1 MSTQQRTR
9 LSTKKLEVYLKQNIT
24 GEEIAQRLG
33 FDSLLDLDSAM
44 EKTFSS
50 SAYNYY
56 HGRLSKKT
64 AKKVVAK
71 KKSAAESEPKP
82 AFVEEEQVS
91 RPTLDE
97 LRQQEKEQQLVTVER
112 EVAVKAVRQRARENL
127 QAIHDL
133 KEKID
138 GWKKMIDEGLSEI
151 DTLEDE
157 AINILADHEEA
168 LNALHKE
175 QEKLQNIRDQIED
188 RTVIF
193 VLVGA
198 GNDYETEIDGSPI
211 ELTFGEWES
220 LYQEIIS
227 LGTEMLESL
236 TIGQIIMVA
245 KMLTLPNDQ
254 EYDITFELGEAQK
267 LYSHMKS
274 KLSH

>member
-9 LSTKKLEVYLKQNIT
+9 LSTKKLEVYLKQNLT
-24 GEEIAQRLG
+24 GEEIAKRLG

-44 EKTFSS
+44 EKSFSS
-50 SAYNYY
+50 SAYTHY

-64 AKKVVAK
+64 SKKVVAK
-71 KKSAAESEPKP
+71 KKSAVEPEPKP
-82 AFVEEEQVS
+82 AFVEEEQSS
-91 RPTLDE
+91 RPTLEE

-112 EVAVKAVRQRARENL
+112 EVAVKDIRQRARENL

-151 DTLEDE
+151 GTLEDE

-168 LNALHKE
+168 LKVLHEE
-175 QEKLQNIRDQIED
+175 QEKLQSIRDQIEN
-188 RTVIF
+188 RTIIF

-198 GNDYETEIDGSPI
+198 GNDYDTEMDGSPF
-211 ELTFGEWES
+211 ELTFGEWEPV
-220 LYQEIIS
+220 YQQIIS

-245 KMLTLPNDQ
+245 KMLTLPKDQ
-254 EYDITFELGEAQK
+254 EYDITFELEEAQK
-267 LYSHMKS
+267 LFSYMRSNVAQ
-274 KLSH
+274 